1 MKSQTKS
8 IIKGGLFGGI
18 VYALGMAGFDFSD
31 GESFNV
37 WKFIFNSSF
46 FGIFMGF
53 MTRYNLKKQAEKE
66 KTE

>member
-1 MKSQTKS
+1 MKSQTRE

-18 VYALGMAGFDFSD
+18 VYALGMAGFDYID
-31 GESFNV
+31 GESFNG
-37 WKFIFNSSF
+37 WKFLFNSSF

-53 MTRYNLKKQAEKE
+53 MSGYNLKKQAEKQ

>member
-8 IIKGGLFGGI
+8 IIKGSLFGGI
-18 VYALGMAGFDFSD
+18 IYALGMAGFDYND

-46 FGIFMGF
+46 YGIFMGF
-53 MTRYNLKKQAEKE
+53 MIRYNLKKQAK
-66 KTE
+66 KN